1 MVDRFYYAR
10 VYIIGAF
17 LGILILVLSA
27 CAPVATVGASSPL
40 LTGCPTTTKASNPF
54 FLHQQSPYITK
65 IFSAYR
71 NNGANA
77 RQDALMQ
84 LGKNMNL
91 WSDYRNFVSSDGQI
105 VRITVTYLDPVLV
118 QYLILNNVLSLPREI
133 STGIDINFR
142 IQSEMTNFEQH
153 DMLLFVVV
161 ITSSTTNVQANNEQ
175 VLYLNVPLNK
185 LLLTHPSGRQTKP
198 FYIDNIL
205 TEKIDVAQGPIHGIV
220 GYPVSVIVQENCTGF
235 LGDWTSSLTLDLDES
250 LRLGEKSF
258 DSPFWNIPFQSL
270 MIQDDNHPDPP
281 YDPNYEIRSS
291 KLGNPPLPDLRA
303 KTGLD
308 ESSARLYWE
317 DMGRYLWNFLISESG
332 H

>member
-1 MVDRFYYAR
+1 MFDRFSSAHFFIIR
-10 VYIIGAF
+10 VL
-17 LGILILVLSA
+17 LGISFLVLSA
-27 CAPVATVGASSPL
+27 CAPATTAGASSPL
-40 LTGCPTTTKASNPF
+40 LIGCPTTSKNSNPF
-54 FLHQQSPYITK
+54 FSHQQSPYITK

-71 NNGANA
+71 NGWINA

-91 WSDYRNFVSSDGQI
+91 WSDYRNFVSGDGQI
-105 VRITVTYLDPVLV
+105 VRITITYLDPVLI

-133 STGIDINFR
+133 STSMDINFR
-142 IQSEMTNFEQH
+142 IQREMTNFEQH

-161 ITSSTTNVQANNEQ
+161 IASSTTGVQANNEQ
-175 VLYLNVPLNK
+175 ALYLDVPLNK

-198 FYIDNIL
+198 SYIDNIL
-205 TEKIDVAQGPIHGIV
+205 TEKIDLAQGPVHGIV
-220 GYPVSVIVQENCTGF
+220 GYPVSVIVQENCIGF
-235 LGDWTSSLTLDLDES
+235 LGNWTSSLTLDLDES
-250 LRLGEKSF
+250 LHIGEKSF
-258 DSPFWNIPFQSL
+258 DSLFWNIPFQPL

-281 YDPNYEIRSS
+281 YDPNYETRLS

-308 ESSARLYWE
+308 ETTTRLYWE
-317 DMGRYLWNFLISESG
+317 DMGRYLWNYLIGESG